1 MAIIAKKISFV
12 GAKDRAKLQKVQ
24 FFTDGVLS
32 MYKNKTFY
40 AAIISVIVAIASI
53 QHLHAETLVTDT
65 GYQLEYA
72 VRGQDSTGPVSLIIM
87 HGKSVS
93 PETVLS
99 RLTLFADRIAQQGI
113 RVYVPVMPWSSRW
126 DGTHQDA
133 TSAIDALV
141 NLAAKDGKKVVV
153 GGHSMGA
160 MFTIIYRPSSLP
172 PSVVGKFISGLGH
185 ALDMI
190 PTASSFWQDISPSLE
205 RSRSLAAEGKS
216 KTKVQFGGRNTVGS
230 SHTVERYE
238 MTPEVYLSWH
248 DPKRLPSIQNA
259 LKESKVPALFT
270 VGSLDPLINN
280 SGSRQTFDLIPR
292 HPQSTFFV
300 LEGKD
305 HNSSFPAAA
314 EKLIPWLKSF
324 ERP

>member
-1 MAIIAKKISFV
+1 
-12 GAKDRAKLQKVQ
+12 
-24 FFTDGVLS
+24 
-32 MYKNKTFY
+32 MYKNKTFF
-40 AAIISVIVAIASI
+40 AALISVIVAVTSV
-53 QHLHAETLVTDT
+53 QNLHAETLVTDT

-87 HGKSVS
+87 HGKNAS
-93 PETVLS
+93 PETVLN
-99 RLTLFADRIAQQGI
+99 RLTGWADRIAQQGI

-141 NLAAKDGKKVVV
+141 KLAAKDGKKVVV

-160 MFTIIYRPSSLP
+160 MFTIIYRPASLP
-172 PSVVGKFISGLGH
+172 PSVVGKFISAPGH
-185 ALDMI
+185 LLDMI
-190 PTASSFWQDISPSLE
+190 PAGTSFWQDITPSLD
-205 RSRSLAAEGKS
+205 RSRTLEAEGKG

-230 SHTVERYE
+230 SYIVERYE

-248 DPKRLPSIQNA
+248 DPKRLPGIQKA

-270 VGSLDPLINN
+270 VGALDPLINN
-280 SGSRQTFDLIPR
+280 SGNRQTFDLMPR
-292 HPQSTFFV
+292 HPQSAFFV

-314 EKLIPWLKSF
+314 EKLVPWLKAL
-324 ERP
+324 EK